1 VEHERL
7 VLRLKVP
14 PSLQL
19 VMRAGEGKTQYVHI
33 STLMVLRRGALQLT
47 TQGFVHSGLRQRRR
61 WRTAD
66 PQDEANE
73 SERARARILAARR
86 AA

>member
-33 STLMVLRRGALQLT
+33 STLLHRGALQLT
-47 TQGFVHSGLRQRRR
+47 TQGFVHSGLRQRR
-61 WRTAD
+61 
-66 PQDEANE
+66 Q
-73 SERARARILAARR
+73 
-86 AA
+86 